1 MTALGLQTEN
11 VTPIV
16 YNYIHSD
23 ECIYFGAGGGVE
35 YSLSIL
41 LPEIGLIVFKYKH
54 IYLRV
59 YFLRSSLNGILQYV
73 RYSKINVSN
82 GVLTIERPCTSKSS
96 LHIQQ
101 VPLKRS

>member
-1 MTALGLQTEN
+1 M
-11 VTPIV
+11 VKDRPS
-16 YNYIHSD
+16 Y
-23 ECIYFGAGGGVE
+23 
-35 YSLSIL
+35 
-41 LPEIGLIVFKYKH
+41 
-54 IYLRV
+54 RV
-59 YFLRSSLNGILQYV
+59 PTV